1 MAILGNKPLLNGGFS
16 KKLYVFFAE
25 LNCGKYG
32 AYGYSRSVIT
42 RLKLS
47 SMRIAILQNN
57 SDDCPAY
64 LGTWLIQHGI
74 DFDVFNFDAGE
85 PPPATLANY
94 AGLAL
99 LGGPMSVN
107 DDLPSLRTSEAL
119 IREARDTG
127 KPVIGHC
134 LGGQLIASALGARVA
149 VADSP
154 EIGWSKITLGD
165 GPTARDWFG
174 EMAATERDA
183 LQWHYDAFSLPEGAT
198 LLASNDVCS
207 IQAFAIHHMLAM
219 QFHIEI
225 DRNKLAAW
233 ARNGK
238 AELAAL
244 IGQPHVQQARTI
256 AAEIPKR
263 MAASHALADRIYE
276 HFVRLSQR

>member
-1 MAILGNKPLLNGGFS
+1 
-16 KKLYVFFAE
+16 
-25 LNCGKYG
+25 
-32 AYGYSRSVIT
+32 
-42 RLKLS
+42 
-47 SMRIAILQNN
+47 MRIAVLQNN
-57 SDDCPAY
+57 SDDGPAY
-64 LGTWLIQHGI
+64 LGTWLTQHGVN
-74 DFDVFNFDAGE
+74 FDVFNFDAGVA
-85 PPPATLANY
+85 PPTALADY

-107 DDLPSLRTSEAL
+107 DDLPSLRKSEAL
-119 IREARDTG
+119 IREARDAG

-134 LGGQLIASALGARVA
+134 LGGQLIASALGATVS

-154 EIGWSKITLGD
+154 EIGWSKIKLNAGAE
-165 GPTARDWFG
+165 ARDWFG
-174 EMAATERDA
+174 EFAGTERDA

-198 LLASNDVCS
+198 LLAGNAVCAV
-207 IQAFAIHHMLAM
+207 QAFAFQRILAM

-238 AELAAL
+238 QELTAL
-244 IGQPHVQQARTI
+244 TGQPYVQQARTI

-276 HFVRLSQR
+276 QFLRLART